1 MSPVDNVLQAIQLTS
16 DEIQYFN
23 GLLKERHF
31 KKKEFILRSGD
42 LCTHETY
49 IVNGCV
55 RIYYN
60 DDKGVEHV
68 VKFAIEN
75 WWALDLQSFELQVPA
90 FYSIQALEDTTTF
103 QINKADHDRLYE
115 SVPKF
120 EKFARLRYQNSYI
133 LLQDRMTQHLFSTA
147 EERYEHFTR
156 KYPGLEL
163 RISQKDIAS
172 YLGITPEFL
181 SMLRRKRV
189 SA

>member
-1 MSPVDNVLQAIQLTS
+1 MSPLDSVLRAVPLTPG
-16 DEIQYFN
+16 EIQYFN
-23 GLLKERHF
+23 GLLKERHLE
-31 KKKEFILRSGD
+31 KREFVLRSGNI
-42 LCTHETY
+42 CAYETY
-49 IVNGCV
+49 VTKGCL

-68 VKFAIEN
+68 VKFAVED
-75 WWALDLQSFELQVPA
+75 WWALDLQSFEMQTPA

-103 QINKADHDRLYE
+103 QISKADHDRLYE
-115 SVPKF
+115 AIPKF
-120 EKFARLRYQNSYI
+120 EKFARLRYQNSYM
-133 LLQDRMTQHLFSTA
+133 LLQERMTQHLFSTA
-147 EERYEHFTR
+147 EERYTHFTN